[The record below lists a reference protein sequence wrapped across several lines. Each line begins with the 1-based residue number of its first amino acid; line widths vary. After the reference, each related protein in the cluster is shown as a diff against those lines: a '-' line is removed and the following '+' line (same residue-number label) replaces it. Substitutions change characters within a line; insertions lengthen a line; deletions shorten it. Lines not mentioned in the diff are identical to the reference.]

1 MYAVAKI
8 KGKQYKLEEGAIV
21 YVDRMDAEAG
31 TEVAIEDVFLLA
43 DADKVEVGTPVLEG
57 VKVSAT
63 VLGEEKDTKVRVA
76 KFKPKHNEWHKV
88 RGHRQRYTKLRIDK
102 ISK

>member
-8 KGKQYKLEEGAIV
+8 KGKQYRLEEGAIV
-21 YVDRMDAEAG
+21 FVDRMDAETG
-31 TEVAIEDVFLLA
+31 STVAIEEVYLLA
-43 DADKVEVGTPVLEG
+43 EADKVEVGTPVLAG
-57 VKVSAT
+57 VTISAT
-63 VLGEEKDTKVRVA
+63 VLGEEKDKKIRIA

-88 RGHRQRYTKLRIDK
+88 QGHRQRYTKLRIDK